1 MNDIK
6 LDIYRFDI
14 YRKISVNYPCLKYDD
29 IVSYTSTKINFIG
42 SNLTPLFLNTKH
54 CHEQLRFNR

>member
-6 LDIYRFDI
+6 LDIYIDSI
-14 YRKISVNYPCLKYDD
+14 YIEKSQWIILVYDD
-29 IVSYTSTKINFIG
+29 IVSYTSIKINFIG